1 MNYLKTEKKDTLTQY
16 VHRSKSVFLGLD
28 IYFTEEKNILY
39 AKDCYDEC
47 VAHVLCFFTVEI
59 GCVILFFF
67 FLFMRFRN
75 VFAQLHQF
83 HANQFQVII

>member
-47 VAHVLCFFTVEI
+47 VAHVLCFLRWKLDV
-59 GCVILFFF
+59 
-67 FLFMRFRN
+67 
-75 VFAQLHQF
+75 
-83 HANQFQVII
+83 

>member
-1 MNYLKTEKKDTLTQY
+1 MNYLKTEKKDTLAQY

-47 VAHVLCFFTVEI
+47 VAHVLFFYGGNWMCDFI
-59 GCVILFFF
+59 FFL
-67 FLFMRFRN
+67 FLFMRYRN
-75 VFAQLHQF
+75 VFAQIHQF